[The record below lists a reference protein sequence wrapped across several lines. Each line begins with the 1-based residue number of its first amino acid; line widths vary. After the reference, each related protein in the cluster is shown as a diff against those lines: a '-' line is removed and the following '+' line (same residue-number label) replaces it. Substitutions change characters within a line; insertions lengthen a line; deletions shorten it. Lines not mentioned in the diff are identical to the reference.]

1 MYKHISCN
9 FFRQICPAFLFLKD
23 IINLIPAKLTWEVQ
37 PRNLI
42 PEKFTWKVRP
52 QNLILAK
59 LTWKV
64 QPRNLI
70 PAKHR
75 NFAVFW
81 NREI

>member
-1 MYKHISCN
+1 MHKHISLRFRKTLRN
-9 FFRQICPAFLFLKD
+9 FFPQIRPAFLFLKD
-23 IINLIPAKLTWEVQ
+23 IINLIPAKLTWK
-37 PRNLI
+37 L
-42 PEKFTWKVRP
+42 RP

-75 NFAVFW
+75 IFAVFW